1 MTGQLSLIESNEPAE
16 PVNPVVAEDARSRM
30 RKQRQRMR
38 KIAALIGCDL
48 HDCMAEAYAQW
59 SDSVVAKARG

>member
-16 PVNPVVAEDARSRM
+16 LADPVVIEDARQRM
-30 RKQRQRMR
+30 RKERQRMR

-48 HDCMAEAYAQW
+48 QECMAEAYAQW

>member
-16 PVNPVVAEDARSRM
+16 SAEPVVIEDARSRM
-30 RKQRQRMR
+30 RRERQRVR